1 LVLRMWRGCA
11 TPANAGAYV
20 QHLTGTVF
28 PKLRSIGGFRGAS
41 LLKKEV
47 GAGAVEFL
55 VMTRWASMDALQAFA
70 GPDPSKAVVE
80 PAAAA
85 VLLDFDCEVKHYE
98 IEAEI
103 LVGGN

>member
-1 LVLRMWRGCA
+1 MIVRAWRGRA
-11 TPANAGAYV
+11 TQANAGAYA

-28 PKLRSIGGFRGAS
+28 PKLRNIDGFRGVS

-47 GAGAVEFL
+47 EAGVVEFL
-55 VMTRWASMDALQAFA
+55 VMTRWSSMGAVQAFA
-70 GPDPSKAVVE
+70 GPDANKAVVE
-80 PAAAA
+80 PGAAA

-103 LVGGN
+103 LTPGN